1 MRFPR
6 TASYAGSRCADCLLA
21 SGASPSLFTHM
32 TDLAS
37 GQFAKRAGTSG
48 RISLAIDDARTIDRR
63 AVDRLSRHG
72 DLRQVIE
79 RLTRQLIQC
88 QAAFSQ
94 EKPSFVV
101 EIIVVILEFASS
113 CPTRS
118 QVGTL
123 DDSNSFTATPSYV
136 RAFSSRMLARTHVGA
151 RRGGPHLCLLL
162 SRWPS
167 SAASKSSGGV
177 PHERTS
183 PLSPEDSVAQ
193 STKYNSRL
201 FPRLNK
207 QQGGREG
214 HSQYAAAH
222 SCSLCIGC

>member
-1 MRFPR
+1 
-6 TASYAGSRCADCLLA
+6 
-21 SGASPSLFTHM
+21 M

-48 RISLAIDDARTIDRR
+48 PISLAIDDVRTIDRR

-72 DLRQVIE
+72 DFRQVIE